1 MFKTILGIILV
12 VGVMYIIVDATFNN
26 DVVYMNEVTTEV
38 ETVEINVLEKR
49 INEAMEA
56 GQAEIEAKAQS
67 AFDKVIEAE
76 KTRIENEVKL
86 EYIREIESSLSSE

>member
-1 MFKTILGIILV
+1 MFKTIIGAILL

-49 INEAMEA
+49 INEAIEA
-56 GQAEIEAKAQS
+56 EESAIEAKAQE
-67 AFDKVIEAE
+67 AYNKVIEAE
-76 KTRIENEVKL
+76 KTKIRNEVKL